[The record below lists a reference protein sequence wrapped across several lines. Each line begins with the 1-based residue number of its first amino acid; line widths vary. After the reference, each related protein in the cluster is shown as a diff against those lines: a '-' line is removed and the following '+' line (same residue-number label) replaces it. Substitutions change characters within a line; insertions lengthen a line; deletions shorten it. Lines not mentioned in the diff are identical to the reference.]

1 MFPSPRFK
9 PFLYLNSLTRTPLLQ
24 LQTPKSNQTFPP
36 SLTPKHT
43 STTSQ
48 HHPFKVS
55 YLVSTCGF
63 SVETALK
70 ISKFTQFKTPE
81 KPDSIIALF
90 RSHGFSN
97 TQIIS
102 IIRRAPN
109 VLSGDPHKRIFPK
122 FEFLRSKGASGSDI
136 VELVTKNPRILYAN
150 LENNIVPSYELV
162 RRFLESDKKTMDC
175 IRGCGHFF
183 GSDRASQNVKLL
195 IDEGATDSVIA
206 FLLQRRFSVILCSG
220 FKETLDEIKEM
231 GFEPFKKKFGLALLA
246 KKIVPKS
253 HWEAKV
259 DVFKSWGWSEE
270 LVIGMFK
277 RQPLFMLAS
286 QDKIDRVMRFWVKQ
300 LGWDSLAL
308 AKKPEIFGFSLERR
322 IIPRAL
328 VVQYLVAKGL
338 RKKSASM
345 IVPFAVSD
353 KEFLEKYVMRFKE
366 EEAELLKLYQGK
378 MSGHGNKEDG
388 AAPLT
393 VV

>member
-1 MFPSPRFK
+1 
-9 PFLYLNSLTRTPLLQ
+9 
-24 LQTPKSNQTFPP
+24 
-36 SLTPKHT
+36 
-43 STTSQ
+43 
-48 HHPFKVS
+48 
-55 YLVSTCGF
+55 
-63 SVETALK
+63 
-70 ISKFTQFKTPE
+70 
-81 KPDSIIALF
+81 
-90 RSHGFSN
+90 
-97 TQIIS
+97 
-102 IIRRAPN
+102 
-109 VLSGDPHKRIFPK
+109 
-122 FEFLRSKGASGSDI
+122 
-136 VELVTKNPRILYAN
+136 
-150 LENNIVPSYELV
+150 
-162 RRFLESDKKTMDC
+162 MDC
-175 IRGCGHFF
+175 IRGCGYFF
-183 GSDRASQNVKLL
+183 GSGRASRNVMLL

-206 FLLQRRFSVILCSG
+206 FLLQKRFSVILCSG

-393 VV
+393 VVLSMSEGFQVSNDDEDHHDASSSAVQHGNDDDDHNDASNSAGVIFGELLYDAVSGFHKLVDSEQTREFAQNWTSLTTMIETAPLIGFKHYSRNQPGIASGKLNPQCIILLS

>member
-1 MFPSPRFK
+1 M
-9 PFLYLNSLTRTPLLQ
+9 
-24 LQTPKSNQTFPP
+24 
-36 SLTPKHT
+36 
-43 STTSQ
+43 
-48 HHPFKVS
+48 
-55 YLVSTCGF
+55 
-63 SVETALK
+63 
-70 ISKFTQFKTPE
+70 
-81 KPDSIIALF
+81 
-90 RSHGFSN
+90 
-97 TQIIS
+97 
-102 IIRRAPN
+102 
-109 VLSGDPHKRIFPK
+109 
-122 FEFLRSKGASGSDI
+122 
-136 VELVTKNPRILYAN
+136 
-150 LENNIVPSYELV
+150 
-162 RRFLESDKKTMDC
+162 
-175 IRGCGHFF
+175 
-183 GSDRASQNVKLL
+183 
-195 IDEGATDSVIA
+195 
-206 FLLQRRFSVILCSG
+206 
-220 FKETLDEIKEM
+220 
-231 GFEPFKKKFGLALLA
+231 
-246 KKIVPKS
+246 
-253 HWEAKV
+253 
-259 DVFKSWGWSEE
+259 
-270 LVIGMFK
+270 VIGMFK